1 MILNC
6 GEERRILPRRQKKKK
21 LGLAIFGVN
30 FVCHNCRVLL
40 TSSGQMQDCCLN
52 ILKSIARLPTTQMSI
67 APRLR
72 NSGLDLYLGRVTKF
86 SVSQADF
93 LLVAIFHVLLLFFS
107 SCCVLQVDKNK
118 FRRQYTAN
126 FPKNSP
132 NLTNYEKNTDIQIPS
147 NKFSMFNTYSTAG
160 SLLLLNPDNA
170 YSFKLFTDHFSLSES
185 EILNNTS

>member
-1 MILNC
+1 
-6 GEERRILPRRQKKKK
+6 
-21 LGLAIFGVN
+21 
-30 FVCHNCRVLL
+30 
-40 TSSGQMQDCCLN
+40 MQDCCLN
-52 ILKSIARLPTTQMSI
+52 ILKSTAQLPTTQMSI

-93 LLVAIFHVLLLFFS
+93 LLVAIFHVLRFFS

-132 NLTNYEKNTDIQIPS
+132 NPTNYEKNTDIQIPS

>member
-132 NLTNYEKNTDIQIPS
+132 NLTNYEKILIFKFHLINSACSTRTQQLGLCFFSILIMHIPLNFLQIVLV
-147 NKFSMFNTYSTAG
+147 F
-160 SLLLLNPDNA
+160 LNLK
-170 YSFKLFTDHFSLSES
+170 S
-185 EILNNTS
+185 